1 MFSQK
6 GTSFVKA
13 VKEVLNPRPGGGAV
27 FMNIVENTMPSMEK
41 KKTSMV
47 VRKEESRVA
56 NNEQQLGRPCDL
68 VHGRQGD
75 REVQGRKVV

>member
-1 MFSQK
+1 
-6 GTSFVKA
+6 
-13 VKEVLNPRPGGGAV
+13 
-27 FMNIVENTMPSMEK
+27 MNIVENTMPSMEK